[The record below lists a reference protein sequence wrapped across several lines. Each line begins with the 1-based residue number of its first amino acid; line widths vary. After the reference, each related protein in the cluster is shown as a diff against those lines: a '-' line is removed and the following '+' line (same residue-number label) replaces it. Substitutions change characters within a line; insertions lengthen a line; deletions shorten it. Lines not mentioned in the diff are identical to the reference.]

1 MKKSGGRYTR
11 YKVSY
16 SWEGDCEMGENKMP
30 HIQLPENLG
39 IRYAVLPGDPA
50 RAERAAGYLKD
61 AKLLT
66 FNREYKSYSGFWN
79 GVPVLVMSTGMGGP
93 SMAIAVEELQ
103 KIGVEAAV
111 RIGSCGALQP
121 EVRVGDLVM
130 VEAAVRDEGTS
141 LGYAPL
147 SYPAVADH
155 RLLTACEESAKAAGS
170 IPALPEVM
178 TACTG
183 MTIRL
188 FMRHGQRKAC
198 WRLTWKLR
206 HFLWLAGYVV

>member
-1 MKKSGGRYTR
+1 
-11 YKVSY
+11 
-16 SWEGDCEMGENKMP
+16 MGENKMP

-130 VEAAVRDEGTS
+130 VELHLDTRHLVI
-141 LGYAPL
+141 
-147 SYPAVADH
+147 
-155 RLLTACEESAKAAGS
+155 RLLQTTGCLPPVRRAQRRPAAGS

-188 FMRHGQRKAC
+188 FMRNGQRKAC